1 MRKEELKDYRERLV
15 QRRTE
20 ILEQL
25 DHFEEALAYLEQSR
39 PPEFSEEAQ
48 EEAAANSLK
57 ALDAQERRELS
68 DIMRALDKIDDG
80 SYGECER
87 CSEPIGIPR
96 LRALP
101 MVRLCIKCQEKI
113 EQSTS
118 EKSRR

>member
-15 QRRTE
+15 RRRTE

-87 CSEPIGIPR
+87 CSEPIGLAR
-96 LRALP
+96 LKALP

-113 EQSTS
+113 EKSAP